1 MAEQEAPAA
10 AVPAEAADPSVPSWP
25 EAKDRRLIGQR
36 ISRLDGPA
44 KASGRAKYTYDL
56 KPPGMLWARM
66 LRCPHAH
73 ARIKVLD
80 VSAAKSMPGVRAVRV
95 IQDVGSEIQWALDDV
110 AAVAA
115 TTEAQAEDA
124 LRAIKVEYEVLP
136 HFVTEANLA
145 AAPRTDPGKEEV
157 EGDAAAAMAA
167 AEVRFKGTYNA
178 PSVAHNCMEAHG
190 QICHWTEPDHL
201 TAWCST
207 QAVSGVASQLAE
219 GLGIPAANV
228 RVIADFV
235 GGGFGS
241 KFGIDRW
248 GIECAKL
255 AKLAGAPVKL
265 MLDRHAELTV
275 AGDRPSAFAEIEV
288 GAKKDGTLTAWISKS
303 WGSGGPGSAGNPP
316 LPYVFQIPNRR
327 QQHIAVPTNKASSR
341 AWRAPNHPQG
351 CYLSMSALDDLAAV
365 LGMDPLD
372 VVKQNLPLTGKLEK
386 TYREEL
392 EIADQLMGWR
402 QRWHPRG
409 DSKGTVK
416 RGLGLSLHTWGGKG
430 HRSNCEVTIH
440 PDATAEAKIS
450 SQDIGTGTRTVVAI
464 VLAETLGLP
473 LEAVQARIG
482 DSRYPASGGSGGS
495 TTVGGVSAATR
506 RAALNALGQVFAKAA
521 PELKAKPAE
530 LEAADGVIRV
540 KAEPKRALT
549 WRQAMGLF
557 GRTPVT
563 ATGANPGPGELTTGG
578 VGGVQMA
585 DVLVDVETGIVK
597 IQKMV
602 AVQDCGLIID
612 LKTTESQVYG
622 SLIMGISTALA
633 EEKITDPVTGI
644 TLNHDF
650 ETYRMAG
657 IGDVGE
663 LVVRMMTGP
672 GYDERGVIGV
682 GEPPMV
688 SPLAAIAN
696 AVANAVGV
704 RVPWAP
710 MTPRRVLDALSHP
723 VPPKAVA

>member
-1 MAEQEAPAA
+1 MAEQEAPVVAA
-10 AVPAEAADPSVPSWP
+10 AEAADPSVPSWP

-36 ISRLDGPA
+36 ISRVDGPA
-44 KASGRAKYTYDL
+44 KASGRAKYTFDL

-80 VSAAKSMPGVRAVRV
+80 VSAAKSMPGVRALRV

-124 LRAIKVEYEVLP
+124 LRAIKVEFEVLP

-145 AAPRTDPGKEEV
+145 AAPKTDPGKEEV
-157 EGDAAAAMAA
+157 EGDAAAAMTA
-167 AEVRFKGTYNA
+167 AEVRFKGTYYA

-228 RVIADFV
+228 RVIAEFV
-235 GGGFGS
+235 GGALDS
-241 KFGIDRW
+241 KVSVDRW
-248 GIECAKL
+248 GIECARL

-288 GAKKDGTLTAWISKS
+288 GAKKDGTLTAWVSKS
-303 WGSGGPGSAGNPP
+303 WGSGGLGSAGNPP

-327 QQHIAVPTNKASSR
+327 QQHIAVPTNKASAR
-341 AWRAPNHPQG
+341 AWPGLDDPQG
-351 CYLSMSALDDLAAV
+351 CYLTLSALDDLAAA

-372 VVKQNLPLTGKLEK
+372 LVKQNLPLTGKLEK

-416 RGLGLSLHTWGGKG
+416 RGLGLALHTWEGKG

-440 PDATAEAKIS
+440 PDATAEARIG
-450 SQDIGTGTRTVVAI
+450 SQDTGGGTATVIAI

-473 LEAVQARIG
+473 LAAVQARIG
-482 DSRYPASGGSGGS
+482 DSRYPASSGSGAS

-506 RAALNALGQVFAKAA
+506 RAALNALGQVYARVA

-530 LEAADGVIRV
+530 LEAVEGVIRV

-602 AVQDCGLIID
+602 AVQDCGLIVD
-612 LKTTESQVYG
+612 LKTAESQVYG
-622 SLIMGISTALA
+622 SLILGISTALA

-650 ETYRMAG
+650 ESYPMAG

-682 GEPPMV
+682 GEPSVV

-696 AVANAVGV
+696 AVANALGV
-704 RVPWAP
+704 RVPWVP

>member
-1 MAEQEAPAA
+1 M
-10 AVPAEAADPSVPSWP
+10 ADPKADDAKAATWP
-25 EAKDRRLIGQR
+25 GEEDRKLIGQR

-56 KPPGMLWARM
+56 LPPGMLWGKM

-73 ARIKVLD
+73 ARLKSLD
-80 VSAAKSMPGVRAVRV
+80 VAPAQGMPGVKAVYA
-95 IQDVGSEIQWALDDV
+95 IQKPGDEIQWSLDEI

-115 TTEAQAEDA
+115 TSEALAEAA
-124 LRAIKVEYEVLP
+124 LQAIKVEYEVLP
-136 HFVTEANLA
+136 HFVSEEKLEG
-145 AAPRTDPGKEEV
+145 APKVEPGKEEA
-157 EGDAAAAMAA
+157 EGDAAGALAA
-167 AEVRFKGTYNA
+167 AEVRIKGSYFL
-178 PSVAHNCMEAHG
+178 PPVAHNCMEAHG

-207 QAVSGVASQLAE
+207 QAVSGAASQFAE
-219 GLGIPAANV
+219 GLGIPASNV
-228 RVIADFV
+228 RVIADYV

-241 KFGIDRW
+241 KFSVDRW
-248 GIECAKL
+248 GIVCARL
-255 AKLAGAPVKL
+255 AKLAGAPVKM
-265 MLDRHAELTV
+265 MLDRHAELAV

-288 GAKKDGTLTAWISKS
+288 GAKKDGTLTAWTSKS

-327 QQHIAVPTNKASSR
+327 HQHSAVPTNRASSR

-351 CYLSMSALDDLAAV
+351 CFLTMSALEDLAAA
-365 LGMDPLD
+365 LGMNPLD
-372 VVKQNLPLTGKLEK
+372 LVTQNLPLTGRLEK
-386 TYREEL
+386 IYREEL
-392 EIADQLMGWR
+392 EVADQLMGFR

-409 DSKGTVK
+409 DAAKGPIK
-416 RGLGLSLHTWGGKG
+416 RGLGMSIHTWGGRG

-450 SQDIGTGTRTVVAI
+450 SQDIGTGTRTVIAI
-464 VLAETLGLP
+464 VLADSLGLP
-473 LEAVQARIG
+473 LDAVQVRIG
-482 DSRYPASGGSGGS
+482 DSRYPASSASGGS

-506 RAALNALGQVFAKAA
+506 RAALAALDQVFAKAA
-521 PELKAKPAE
+521 PELKADPE
-530 LEAADGVIRV
+530 DLEAAEGKIRV
-540 KAEPKRALT
+540 RIEPTRSMT
-549 WRQAMGLF
+549 WKQAMALF
-557 GRTPVT
+557 GRSPVT
-563 ATGANPGPGELTTGG
+563 ATGANPGPGNLTDSG

-585 DVLVDVETGIVK
+585 DVTVDVETGIIK

-612 LKTTESQVYG
+612 LKTAESQVYG

-633 EEKITDPVTGI
+633 EEKVIDPVTGI

-650 ETYRMAG
+650 ETYKMAG
-657 IGDVGE
+657 IGDFGE
-663 LVVRMMTGP
+663 LVVRMMSGP

-696 AVANAVGV
+696 AVANAIGV

-710 MTPRRVLDALSHP
+710 LTPRRVLDALAT
-723 VPPKAVA
+723 KGVA

>member
-1 MAEQEAPAA
+1 M
-10 AVPAEAADPSVPSWP
+10 ADPVDTKAPDAKVPGWP

-36 ISRLDGPA
+36 LSRLDGPA

-56 KPPGMLWARM
+56 KPEKMLWGKM

-73 ARIKVLD
+73 ARIKSLD
-80 VSAAKSMPGVRAVRV
+80 VAPAQALPGVKAAMA
-95 IQDVGSEIQWALDDV
+95 IQEPGAEIQWAFDEV

-115 TTEAQAEDA
+115 VSEAVAEEA
-124 LRAIKVEYEVLP
+124 LKAIKVEYEVLP
-136 HFVTEANLA
+136 HFVTEEKLDAAPKVNPGQEETEGDPA
-145 AAPRTDPGKEEV
+145 AAL
-157 EGDAAAAMAA
+157 AA
-167 AEVRFKGTYNA
+167 AEVRIQGSYFM
-178 PSVAHNCMEAHG
+178 PVVAHNCMEAHG

-228 RVIADFV
+228 RVIADYV

-241 KFGIDRW
+241 KFSADRW
-248 GIECAKL
+248 GIVCAKL
-255 AKLAGAPVKL
+255 AKTAGAPVKM

-288 GAKKDGTLTAWISKS
+288 GAKKDGTLTAWTSKS
-303 WGSGGPGSAGNPP
+303 WGSGGPGGAGSPP
-316 LPYVFQIPNRR
+316 LPYVFQIPNRKHR
-327 QQHIAVPTNKASSR
+327 HSSVPTNKASSR

-351 CYLSMSALDDLAAV
+351 CYLTMSALEDLAAALV
-365 LGMDPLD
+365 MNPLD
-372 VVKQNLPLTGKLEK
+372 VVLQNLPLTGRLEK

-409 DSKGTVK
+409 DATKGPIK
-416 RGLGLSLHTWGGKG
+416 RGLGMSLHTWGGRG

-450 SQDIGTGTRTVVAI
+450 SQDIGTGTRTVIAV
-464 VLAETLGLP
+464 VLADSLGLP
-473 LEAVQARIG
+473 LDAVQVRIG

-495 TTVGGVSAATR
+495 TTVGGVSSATR
-506 RAALNALGQVFAKAA
+506 RAALAALDQVFSKAA
-521 PELKAKPAE
+521 PELKVKPEE
-530 LEAADGVIRV
+530 LEAVEGKIRV
-540 KAEPKRALT
+540 KATPDRSMT
-549 WRQAMGLF
+549 WRQAMALF
-557 GRTPVT
+557 GRTPIT
-563 ATGANPGPGELTTGG
+563 ATGANPGPGELTSSG

-585 DVLVDVETGIVK
+585 DVTVDVETGIVK

-602 AVQDCGLIID
+602 AVQDCGLIVD

-633 EEKITDPVTGI
+633 EEKVTDPVTGI

-650 ETYRMAG
+650 ETYKMAG
-657 IGDVGE
+657 IGDAGE

-696 AVANAVGV
+696 AVANAIGV
-704 RVPWAP
+704 RVPWVP
-710 MTPRRVLDALSHP
+710 LHPRRVLDALAT
-723 VPPKAVA
+723 KGGVA